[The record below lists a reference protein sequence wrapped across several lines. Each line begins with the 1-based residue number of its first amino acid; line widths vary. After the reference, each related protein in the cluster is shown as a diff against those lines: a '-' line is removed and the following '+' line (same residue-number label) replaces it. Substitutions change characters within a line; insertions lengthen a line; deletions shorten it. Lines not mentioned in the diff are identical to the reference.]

1 LKKDYRIKENSWI
14 ARIAAL
20 KLQADSMAIVLG
32 KTIHLYRVTRE
43 VFLADRR
50 WLSHELCHLKQFK
63 EHGFWGFIFK
73 YLLES
78 VRHGYYN
85 NRFEVEARKAEEEAI
100 AE

>member
-1 LKKDYRIKENSWI
+1 MKKDYRIKENSWI